1 MTSTEPSKRRLR
13 IVLNGRCSQD
23 EPLREAVRQIRKR
36 GHVVE
41 VRATWEAGQAAHFA
55 EEGARDG
62 VDIVVA
68 AGGDGTVNEVVT
80 GLLRAGDQIETC
92 LAVAPLGTANDFATG
107 CGIPCDPLAALLLA
121 VEADPRAIDVGMVN
135 ERPFVNV
142 ATAGIVAEITAQTPP
157 GIKRVLGGAAYSLV
171 GLFKAMTLT
180 PHLASIHAETTLIFA
195 GDMSLLAIG
204 NGRLAGGGYRVAP
217 RALLDDGLLDLV
229 IGPALKLAEGGA
241 VLNEMMN
248 LETEDPQQMVYRQ
261 LSSFEIHATDE
272 MPMNLD
278 GEPLREREFQVS
290 VLPRRVR
297 CCLPDDAPLL
307 SQAAL
312 SRLDPT

>member
-1 MTSTEPSKRRLR
+1 MTHTQRGKRRLR
-13 IVLNGRCSQD
+13 IVLNGRRAQD
-23 EPLREAVRQIRKR
+23 ESLREAVRQIRER

-41 VRATWEAGQAAHFA
+41 VRATWEAGQAAQFA

-68 AGGDGTVNEVVT
+68 AGGDGTINEVVT

-107 CGIPCDPLAALLLA
+107 CGVPRDALAALLLA

-142 ATAGIVAEITAQTPP
+142 ATAGIGAEITAQTPP

-180 PHLASIHAETTLIFA
+180 PHTASIHAEAQIFEGSMA
-195 GDMSLLAIG
+195 LLAIG

-229 IGPALKLAEGGA
+229 IGPEVKLAEGGA
-241 VLNEMMN
+241 VLNEMRN

-261 LSSFEIHATDE
+261 LPSFEIHATDE

-278 GEPLREREFQVS
+278 GEPLREREFRVS
-290 VLPRRVR
+290 MLPRRVR

-307 SQAAL
+307 SQEAL
-312 SRLDPT
+312 SRLDQT